1 MNNAKSKLNTL
12 IMLLPW
18 LLTFLVFWFYPLL
31 YSAYMS
37 MTEYNTLTGEAF
49 WVGLDNY
56 KNMLSD
62 ELFWKALTNTSIF
75 TLGSV
80 PITTALAIFMAN
92 VLNKKFIRLKDFFRA
107 AYFMPSV
114 TALVVI
120 ALIFTNLYSIDGY
133 VNSLVQMLGFSGT
146 ERGWLAEPSTSLMSI
161 MAMDIWMASGY
172 YMVLFLAGMQT
183 ISNDL
188 YEAAELSGASP
199 MRQFWEIT
207 FPLLRPTLMFVLIIN
222 SIKSFQVFVEVFV
235 MTKGGPLHSTTT
247 LVYQVYENA
256 FKESDLMGYASAIAY
271 TLFMILIVF
280 SLIQMKVLREK

>member
-1 MNNAKSKLNTL
+1 
-12 IMLLPW
+12 MLLPW
-18 LLTFLVFWFYPLL
+18 IITFLMFWLYPLA

-37 MTEYNTLTGEAF
+37 MTEYNALTGEAF

-56 KNMLSD
+56 VFMLSD
-62 ELFWKALTNTSIF
+62 DLFWKALTNTAIF

-80 PITTALAIFMAN
+80 PVTTALALFMAN
-92 VLNKKFIRLKDFFRA
+92 MLNKKFVRLKEFFRA

-120 ALIFTNLYSIDGY
+120 SLIFTNLYSIDGY
-133 VNSLVQMLGFSGT
+133 VNAIVQMLGFEGT
-146 ERGWLAEPSTSLMSI
+146 DKGWLAEPSTALMSI
-161 MAMDIWMASGY
+161 MAMDIWMAAGY

-188 YEAAELSGASP
+188 YEAAELNGASP
-199 MRQFWEIT
+199 WRQFWEIT
-207 FPLLRPTLMFVLIIN
+207 FPLLRPTLMFVVVIN

-271 TLFMILIVF
+271 TLFMILIIF
-280 SLIQMKVLREK
+280 SLIQMKVLKEK

>member
-1 MNNAKSKLNTL
+1 MNNTKSKFNTL

-18 LLTFLVFWFYPLL
+18 ILTFLVFWLYPLL

-92 VLNKKFIRLKDFFRA
+92 VLNKKFVRLKDFFRA

-133 VNSLVQMLGFSGT
+133 VNALVQMLGFSGT

>member
-1 MNNAKSKLNTL
+1 MKIKSNINTL

-18 LLTFLVFWFYPLL
+18 IITFVVFWLYPLL

-56 KNMLSD
+56 SYMLTD
-62 ELFWKALTNTSIF
+62 PLFWKSLTNTAIF

-80 PITTALAIFMAN
+80 PITTALALFMAN
-92 VLNKKFIRLKDFFRA
+92 MLNKKFVRLKEFFRA

-120 ALIFTNLYSIDGY
+120 ALIFTNLYSMDGY
-133 VNSLVQMLGFSGT
+133 VNELVKMLGFSGT
-146 ERGWLAEPSTSLMSI
+146 DKGWLAEPSTSLLSI

-188 YEAAELSGASP
+188 YEAAELNGASP
-199 MRQFWEIT
+199 LRQFWEIT
-207 FPLLRPTLMFVLIIN
+207 FPLLRPTLMFVVVIN

-280 SLIQMKVLREK
+280 SVIQMKVLKEK

>member
-1 MNNAKSKLNTL
+1 
-12 IMLLPW
+12 
-18 LLTFLVFWFYPLL
+18 
-31 YSAYMS
+31 
-37 MTEYNTLTGEAF
+37 MTEYNALTGEAI
-49 WVGLDNY
+49 WIGLENY
-56 KNMLSD
+56 SNMLSD
-62 ELFWKALTNTSIF
+62 ELFWKALTNTSLF

-80 PITTALAIFMAN
+80 PITTAVALFMAN
-92 VLNKKFIRLKDFFRA
+92 SLNKKYVKLKEVFRA

-133 VNSLVQMLGFSGT
+133 VNAIVKMLGFAGT
-146 ERGWLAEPSTSLMSI
+146 ERGWLAEPSSALLSI

-183 ISNDL
+183 IPNDL
-188 YEAAELSGASP
+188 YEAAELNGASP
-199 MRQFWEIT
+199 IRQFWEIT
-207 FPLLRPTLMFVLIIN
+207 FPLLRPTLVFVLIIN
-222 SIKSFQVFVEVFV
+222 GIKSFQVFVEVFV

-271 TLFMILIVF
+271 TLFIILIIF
-280 SLIQMKVLREK
+280 SILQMRILKEK